1 MHGKHMIKLLS
12 STQGVESLS
21 TGESEW
27 YGLVHTASVGIG
39 MINMAND
46 MKWSTKLKLAGDA
59 TAASG
64 IANRRGAGRVRHIET
79 RTLWLQRHITER
91 RIVLER
97 EPGVSNPAD
106 LGTKHLD
113 AGKVK
118 EIITILGF
126 VPREGASNSA
136 LQAAV

>member
-1 MHGKHMIKLLS
+1 MHGKRMIKLLS
-12 STQGVESLS
+12 STQGAESLS

-39 MINMAND
+39 MINMAAD
-46 MKWSTKLKLAGDA
+46 MKWTTKLKLAGDA

-64 IANRRGAGRVRHIET
+64 IANRGGAGRIRHIET

-91 RIVLER
+91 RITAER
-97 EPGVSNPAD
+97 EPGATNPAD
-106 LGTKHLD
+106 LGTKHSD

-118 EIITILGF
+118 DIITFLGF
-126 VPREGASNSA
+126 ASREGASTIA
-136 LQAAV
+136 LRAAL

>member
-1 MHGKHMIKLLS
+1 
-12 STQGVESLS
+12 
-21 TGESEW
+21 
-27 YGLVHTASVGIG
+27 
-39 MINMAND
+39 MAAD
-46 MKWSTKLKLAGDA
+46 VKWSTKLRLAGDA

-91 RIVLER
+91 RITLER

-113 AGKVK
+113 ARKVK
-118 EIITILGF
+118 DITTFLGF
-126 VPREGASNSA
+126 APREGASTIA
-136 LQAAV
+136 LRAAV

>member
-27 YGLVHTASVGIG
+27 YGLVRTASVGIG
-39 MINMAND
+39 MINMAAD
-46 MKWSTKLKLAGDA
+46 MKWSTKLRLAGDA

-91 RIVLER
+91 RIISER

-106 LGTKHLD
+106 LGTKHPD
-113 AGKVK
+113 ARKVK
-118 EIITILGF
+118 DIITFLGF
-126 VPREGASNSA
+126 APREGASTIA
-136 LQAAV
+136 LREAV